1 MKEILIIEYIV
12 NLIILLLF
20 HMHMFQLNSYFFK
33 KHSRWMKANILKII
47 IQLAGITLPFILFS
61 FKNTVSNILAILLLG
76 FSIFYNFPKTKAKIP
91 LKITNRVKR
100 MLITEFILI
109 LLILLIFNKYNI
121 SLTLF
126 ISNILSPIL
135 CIIANFIN
143 SPIEY
148 IGKQRYIN
156 QAKKLLSQMPNLTVI
171 GVTGSYGKTSVKN
184 FLAKTLGTK
193 YEVLTTPLNYN
204 TTMGVVKTIREH

>member
-12 NLIILLLF
+12 NLIILLFF
-20 HMHMFQLNSYFFK
+20 HMHMFQLNSYFFR
-33 KHSRWMKANILKII
+33 KHSHWMKVNILKII
-47 IQLAGITLPFILFS
+47 IQLVGISLPFILFN
-61 FKNTVSNILAILLLG
+61 FKNTVTNILAILLLG

-100 MLITEFILI
+100 MLVTELILI
-109 LLILLIFNKYNI
+109 LLFSLVFTKYDITLI
-121 SLTLF
+121 LF
-126 ISNILSPIL
+126 IINVLSPIL

-156 QAKKLLSQMPNLTVI
+156 QAKK
-171 GVTGSYGKTSVKN
+171 
-184 FLAKTLGTK
+184 
-193 YEVLTTPLNYN
+193 
-204 TTMGVVKTIREH
+204 IRETASYPNTDAYFGFVEGSKYVDNALSYLHYLEN